1 MSQLSSFSSK
11 QRSERRIAVRL
22 PLKVSG
28 RDTRGV
34 SFEEETSSENL
45 CRNGTAF
52 LTRLNL
58 PIGSDLDIR
67 IPYSQSA
74 TRNPQPD
81 FATQGRVVHIAHFV
95 APAEKSPAATASTS
109 AIVPGTAHS
118 NGDANAVAST
128 TVNAERLIGI
138 QFTGP
143 RFRRLFRSESLA

>member
-1 MSQLSSFSSK
+1 MSQQLSSSSSN

-28 RDTRGV
+28 RDPLGN
-34 SFEEETSSENL
+34 SFEEQTSSENL
-45 CRNGTAF
+45 CRNGAAF
-52 LTRLNL
+52 LTRLDL

-74 TRNPQPD
+74 TRRPQPD
-81 FATQGRVVHIAHFV
+81 FTTQGRVVHIGHHV
-95 APAEKSPAATASTS
+95 AAAEKSSAATAGATNSTIAAS
-109 AIVPGTAHS
+109 
-118 NGDANAVAST
+118 ANATADAG
-128 TVNAERLIGI
+128 TVKTQPERLIGV